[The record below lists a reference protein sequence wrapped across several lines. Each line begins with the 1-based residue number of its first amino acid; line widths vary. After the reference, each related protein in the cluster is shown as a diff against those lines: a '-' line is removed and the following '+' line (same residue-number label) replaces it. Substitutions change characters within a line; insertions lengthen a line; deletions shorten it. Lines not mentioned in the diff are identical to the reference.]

1 MSQPLLIVEK
11 KNHVGILTLN
21 RPSKGNALST
31 QLKRDLLQALDD
43 LSQDPTVGAV
53 LLRGAGKHFC
63 TGQDFNDI
71 VLGTD
76 TKDLQTVREIFNQLV
91 SPLFDKIASM
101 GTPVICAVRGMVT
114 GEGLPLAITCDLVV
128 ASETTVFQFPGTNLA
143 GISIGPGVVAS
154 RYMGTR
160 RALQYLLTGEPLP
173 ARDAERYDM
182 VNRVVPDAELDATA
196 TALAEKVAAK
206 VLTNPTFIK
215 DLGKTVFYQAQD
227 MERSKAYRYAHEA
240 LAHGFCTREATEGA
254 RRLLQGGYTKAELQL
269 EGLV

>member
-1 MSQPLLIVEK
+1 MSDNLLIIEK

-21 RPSKGNALST
+21 RPKKGNALNT
-31 QLKRDLLQALDD
+31 ELKRQLLKALDD
-43 LSQDPTVGAV
+43 LSNEPDIGAV
-53 LLRGAGKHFC
+53 LLTGAGKHFC

-76 TKDLQTVREIFNQLV
+76 AKDVQKVREIFNHLV
-91 SPLFDKIASM
+91 APLFEKIATM
-101 GTPVICAVRGMVT
+101 GTPVVAAIRGMVT

-143 GISIGPGVVAS
+143 GISIGPGVVAA
-154 RYMGTR
+154 RYIGTR
-160 RALQYLLTGEPLP
+160 RALQYLLTGEPLL

-182 VNRVVPDAELDATA
+182 VTRVVPDADLETTA

-215 DLGKTVFYQAQD
+215 ELGKTVFYQAQD
-227 MERSKAYRYAHEA
+227 MERSKAYRYSHEA
-240 LAHGFCTREATEGA
+240 LAHGFCTHEATEGA